1 MEIFLYFIIFCMG
14 TVFGSFFTLAVYRI
28 PLKKDITHERSY
40 CPNCNHKLSFLDMI
54 PILSYL
60 FLGGK
65 CRYCKQKIRPR
76 YLLLE
81 ILSGIVFVLFAISIK
96 LNILTSNLSTW
107 VYFGFGLLYFVTLFI
122 IAGID
127 KEKIKIEKSVLLFG
141 YLVETLY
148 IIYLYI
154 VEKNPNIYR
163 YVIYLAI
170 ICVLILIDIAVLRKK
185 AIDSYPIEILL
196 LCMLLLTFTYETV
209 TFLTITFTLLCIVFH
224 ELGHKL
230 ADKKKKKGKQTTKQ
244 KQVAIPIGFY
254 LCVTNIIC
262 LLIAN
267 FYIFYR

>member
-1 MEIFLYFIIFCMG
+1 MEIFLYFIIFCIG

-40 CPNCNHKLSFLDMI
+40 CPNCNHKLTFLDMI

-60 FLGGK
+60 FLRGK

-76 YLLLE
+76 YFLLE
-81 ILSGIVFVLFAISIK
+81 ILSGLVFVLFAVSIK
-96 LNILTSNLSTW
+96 LNLLTSNLSTW

-148 IIYLYI
+148 IIYLYV
-154 VEKNPNIYR
+154 VEKDSNIYR

-170 ICVLILIDIAVLRKK
+170 ICILILVDIAILRKRAK
-185 AIDSYPIEILL
+185 DSYPIEILL

-209 TFLTITFTLLCIVFH
+209 TFLTITFTLLCITFYQ
-224 ELGHKL
+224 LGHTL
-230 ADKKKKKGKQTTKQ
+230 IRKKYRRKQ
-244 KQVAIPIGFY
+244 KEKQAKVTIPIGFY

-262 LLIAN
+262 LLITN

>member
-1 MEIFLYFIIFCMG
+1 M
-14 TVFGSFFTLAVYRI
+14 
-28 PLKKDITHERSY
+28 
-40 CPNCNHKLSFLDMI
+40 
-54 PILSYL
+54 
-60 FLGGK
+60 
-65 CRYCKQKIRPR
+65 
-76 YLLLE
+76 
-81 ILSGIVFVLFAISIK
+81 
-96 LNILTSNLSTW
+96 
-107 VYFGFGLLYFVTLFI
+107 YFGFGLLYFVTLFI

>member
-1 MEIFLYFIIFCMG
+1 MEIFLYFIIFCIG

-40 CPNCNHKLSFLDMI
+40 CPNCSHKLTFLDMI
-54 PILSYL
+54 PILSYV
-60 FLGGK
+60 FLRGR

-81 ILSGIVFVLFAISIK
+81 ILSGVVFVLFAMSMK
-96 LNILTSNLSTW
+96 LNLLTSNLSTW
-107 VYFGFGLLYFVTLFI
+107 VYFGFALLYFVTLFI

-154 VEKNPNIYR
+154 VEKDPNIYR

-170 ICVLILIDIAVLRKK
+170 ICILILIDIAILRKK
-185 AIDSYPIEILL
+185 AKNTYPVEILL
-196 LCMLLLTFTYETV
+196 LCMLFLTFTYETV
-209 TFLTITFTLLCIVFH
+209 TFLTITFTLICIVFH
-224 ELGHKL
+224 QLGYKL
-230 ADKKKKKGKQTTKQ
+230 IGKKHNAKQKKAKQTQLT
-244 KQVAIPIGFY
+244 IPIGFY

-262 LLIAN
+262 LIITNL
-267 FYIFYR
+267 YIFYR

>member
-40 CPNCNHKLSFLDMI
+40 CPNCNHKLTFLDMI
-54 PILSYL
+54 PILSYV
-60 FLGGK
+60 FLRGK

-81 ILSGIVFVLFAISIK
+81 ILSGVVFVLFAMSIK
-96 LNILTSNLSTW
+96 LNVLNTDLSTW

-127 KEKIKIEKSVLLFG
+127 KERIKIEKSVLLFG

-154 VEKNPNIYR
+154 VEKEPNMYR
-163 YVIYLAI
+163 YVIYLVI
-170 ICVLILIDIAVLRKK
+170 ICILLLIDTVILRKK
-185 AIDSYPIEILL
+185 TKQSYPIEILL
-196 LCMLLLTFTYETV
+196 LCMLILTFTYETV

-224 ELGHKL
+224 QLGKKL
-230 ADKKKKKGKQTTKQ
+230 FIKKNKAIKTTKQ
-244 KQVAIPIGFY
+244 SAELIPIGFY

-267 FYIFYR
+267 FNIFYR

>member
-1 MEIFLYFIIFCMG
+1 MEIFLYFIIFCIG

-40 CPNCNHKLSFLDMI
+40 CPNCNHKLTFLDMI

-60 FLGGK
+60 FLRGK

-76 YLLLE
+76 YFLLE
-81 ILSGIVFVLFAISIK
+81 ILSGLVFVLFAVSIK
-96 LNILTSNLSTW
+96 LNLLTSNLSTW

-141 YLVETLY
+141 YLVETIY
-148 IIYLYI
+148 IIYLYV
-154 VEKNPNIYR
+154 VEKDSNIYR

-170 ICVLILIDIAVLRKK
+170 ICILILVDIAILRKRAK
-185 AIDSYPIEILL
+185 DSYPIEILL

-209 TFLTITFTLLCIVFH
+209 TFLTITFTLLCITFYQ
-224 ELGHKL
+224 LGHTL
-230 ADKKKKKGKQTTKQ
+230 IRKKYRRKQ
-244 KQVAIPIGFY
+244 KEKQGKVTIPIGFY

-262 LLIAN
+262 LLITN

>member
-96 LNILTSNLSTW
+96 LNILTTNLSTW
-107 VYFGFGLLYFVTLFI
+107 IYFGFGLLYFVTLFI

-154 VEKNPNIYR
+154 VEKDPNIYR

-170 ICVLILIDIAVLRKK
+170 ICIFILIDIAILRKK
-185 AIDSYPIEILL
+185 AISSYPIEILL

-209 TFLTITFTLLCIVFH
+209 TFLTITFTLLCIAFH
-224 ELGHKL
+224 QIGHKL
-230 ADKKKKKGKQTTKQ
+230 ADKKKRKKQTTKQ
-244 KQVAIPIGFY
+244 KQMAIPIGFY

-262 LLIAN
+262 LCIAN